1 MTGGLGTLLVTG
13 GAGFVGSNLIRRI
26 RERQIS
32 ARIRV
37 IDNES
42 AGHRKFLDGLE
53 VDFIPGDIRCRDD
66 LRQALSGIDHV
77 VHLAADTG
85 VLGSIEQPTN
95 NFQENVV
102 ASYGLLK
109 EMRGCG
115 VGSIVNASTGGTI
128 IGNCEPPVHKAMT
141 PNPLSPYR
149 VSKLAVE
156 GYCSAFS
163 AVFGMKAISLRS
175 NVYGPFSHHKGTRWQ
190 CLCVPFRPVSQLSFM
205 AMAVKRETSSN
216 AHDLADG
223 IILALGSRE
232 TDVFQLGS
240 GKPTTVLELV
250 TYTAAE

>member
-216 AHDLADG
+216 ARDLADG

-232 TDVFQLGS
+232 TGVFQLGS